1 MRYSRDCTAQAT
13 STGKLPTHR
22 RHRVLEMALLAWCTL
37 SPAISLAD
45 QEAPWDHIAKGLAV
59 TLWIPGPQCGGNVP
73 RLLLVKVNPE
83 RFRFETYHF
92 RDEGLPAPLT
102 IQEWQRR
109 TRVSI
114 LFNAGLFRKDYSYL
128 GLLFKEGRSLGSK
141 IHPRWKGLLVAEPT
155 APGLRKAR
163 VVDLGREYFPIDPP
177 LYQEAAQS
185 LMLFDAN
192 GKPRV
197 RRTGKRARQTVVGE
211 DLAGNILLIKTVEPV
226 ALWELAICLRDRLSD
241 LRHAMV
247 MDGGSSS
254 DLLFATALSSQR
266 RTAGRPP
273 SWQSLVDGSG
283 SSHIPLPAVIGI
295 SPR

>member
-1 MRYSRDCTAQAT
+1 MT
-13 STGKLPTHR
+13 
-22 RHRVLEMALLAWCTL
+22 LLAWCAL
-37 SPAISLAD
+37 APALSLAD
-45 QEAPWDHIAKGLAV
+45 QKAPWDHIAKGLAV
-59 TLWIPGPQCGGNVP
+59 TVWVPGPQCSGEVP
-73 RLLLVKVNPE
+73 GLLLVKVNPE

-102 IQEWQRR
+102 IQEWQHR

-128 GLLFKEGRSLGSK
+128 GLLFKKGRSVGSK
-141 IHPRWKGLLVAEPT
+141 MHPRWKGLFVAEPS

-163 VVDLGREYFPIDPP
+163 VVDLGMESFPIDPP

-226 ALWELAICLRDRLSD
+226 ALWELAICLRDSFSD

-254 DLLFATALSSQR
+254 DVLFATGLSSHQR
-266 RTAGRPP
+266 ADGRPP
-273 SWQSLVDGSG
+273 SWQTFVDGSG
-283 SSHIPLPAVIGI
+283 AGHIPLPAVIGI